1 MIYLSNEPFRK
12 EDKVYRR
19 ENKLKKNYAIHK
31 KPFTKSNTRTNKH
44 GIPINFIFYE
54 SFDFKLHK
62 FYDTEQRI
70 NYMYYIWA
78 LVNWGAW

>member
-1 MIYLSNEPFRK
+1 MIYLSNEQFLK

-19 ENKLKKNYAIHK
+19 ENKPKNK
-31 KPFTKSNTRTNKH
+31 TMPFIKNHSQSLNTRTNKH

-70 NYMYYIWA
+70 NYMYYMCI
-78 LVNWGAW
+78 LSPT